1 MPNLGLR
8 GWVIAVGSAIV
19 GCCSGGARA
28 VDIPV
33 ALELVLAVDVSGSV
47 DAREFDLQQGGIVR
61 AFRDPEVIEAISSAV
76 PEGVAVTV
84 VQWSGRRQQHISI
97 DWTLVRDEASALALA
112 ARIAATARLA
122 VGETA
127 IAEALA
133 FAVARLEQN
142 RFAGARR
149 AIDMSGDGVSNAP
162 LAPDSVRD
170 AAAAAGITVNGLAIL
185 TDTPGLGRYYA
196 EHVIG
201 GPGAFVMV
209 SENYWDFAEAM
220 RLKLLQEIR
229 GGPVSGRP
237 PGHRFAGIATR

>member
-1 MPNLGLR
+1 MPILELLGR
-8 GWVIAVGSAIV
+8 VIAVGLVIV
-19 GCCSGGARA
+19 GCCPGSARA
-28 VDIPV
+28 ADIAV

-61 AFRDPEVIEAISSAV
+61 AFRDPEVIEAISSAT
-76 PEGVAVTV
+76 PEGIAVTV
-84 VQWSGRRQQHISI
+84 VQWAGKKQQHTSI
-97 DWTLVRDEASALALA
+97 DWTLVSDEASALAFA
-112 ARIAATARLA
+112 ARIDAAARLA

-127 IAEALA
+127 IAEALG
-133 FAVARLEQN
+133 FAIARFEQN

-149 AIDMSGDGVSNAP
+149 AIDISGDGVTNAA

-185 TDTPGLGRYYA
+185 TDTPGLWRYYA
-196 EHVIG
+196 EHVVG

-209 SENYWDFAEAM
+209 AENYRDFAEAM

-229 GGPVSGRP
+229 GGPISGQP
-237 PGHRFAGIATR
+237 PPHRFAAIAVR